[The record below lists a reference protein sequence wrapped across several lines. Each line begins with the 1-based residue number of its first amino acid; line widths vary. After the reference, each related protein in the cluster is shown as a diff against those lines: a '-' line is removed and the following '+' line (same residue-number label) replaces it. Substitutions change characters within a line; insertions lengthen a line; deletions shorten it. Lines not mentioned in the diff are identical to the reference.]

1 MLDYSRDDRR
11 SQASRRAA
19 EKVLALCD
27 TGIVIGL
34 GGGPTRAHPRI
45 KNLNIEP
52 FENVDIVGDAHNL
65 PLPSLSIDGV
75 HCEAVFEHLEQPVVA
90 AAEMFR
96 VMKSGALAFIC
107 TPFLQAFHGYPSHYQ
122 NFTHIGHRRLFE
134 RAGFD
139 VVESGVAAGPGWA
152 ISDLVATF
160 IGQYTPSPLKRPAWV
175 VWRMT
180 ANVLIR
186 PLDKWLSERPDAY
199 VVASTTFVLLT
210 KP

>member
-1 MLDYSRDDRR
+1 
-11 SQASRRAA
+11 
-19 EKVLALCD
+19 
-27 TGIVIGL
+27 
-34 GGGPTRAHPRI
+34 
-45 KNLNIEP
+45 
-52 FENVDIVGDAHNL
+52 
-65 PLPSLSIDGV
+65 
-75 HCEAVFEHLEQPVVA
+75 
-90 AAEMFR
+90 
-96 VMKSGALAFIC
+96 MKSGALAFTC

-160 IGQYTPSPLKRPAWV
+160 IGQCTPSPLKRPAWV

-199 VVASTTFVLLT
+199 FVASTTFVLLT

>member
-1 MLDYSRDDRR
+1 
-11 SQASRRAA
+11 
-19 EKVLALCD
+19 V
-27 TGIVIGL
+27 
-34 GGGPTRAHPRI
+34 HPRI

-65 PLPSLSIDGV
+65 PLASSSIDGV

-96 VMKSGALAFIC
+96 VMKPGALAFVC

-134 RAGFD
+134 RAGFK
-139 VVESGVAAGPGWA
+139 VLESGVAVGPGWA
-152 ISDLVATF
+152 ISDLVAVF
-160 IGQYTPSPLKRPAWV
+160 IAQYTLGPFKWPARAIWHV
-175 VWRMT
+175 V

-186 PLDKWLSERPDAY
+186 PLDKWLSERSDAY
-199 VVASTTFVLLT
+199 IVASTTYVLLA
-210 KP
+210 KPEISE